1 MENRLAYRVLTG
13 PDDRAFCERVS
24 AALADGYQLHGAP
37 AVTLDGERVIVAQA
51 LVLPGART
59 AVVSYAGDVEPEQAL
74 AALQSDATAVLV
86 DVRTR
91 AEWTYVGLPE
101 LSAPGQG
108 PVLVEW
114 QRFPDG
120 RVNDR
125 FVDELADGRCDRR
138 APRSTSSAAPAS
150 GRSPRPRPPT
160 AAGLGPAYNIV
171 HGFEGPLD
179 EQGQRT
185 VAGWKNSGLPWRQG

>member
-1 MENRLAYRVLTG
+1 
-13 PDDRAFCERVS
+13 
-24 AALADGYQLHGAP
+24 
-37 AVTLDGERVIVAQA
+37 
-51 LVLPGART
+51 
-59 AVVSYAGDVEPEQAL
+59 VSYAGDVQPEQAL
-74 AALQSDATAVLV
+74 AALQGDATAVLV

-101 LSAPGQG
+101 LSPPGQG

-120 RVNDR
+120 RVNER
-125 FVDELADGRCDRR
+125 FVDELREAGV
-138 APRSTSSAAPAS
+138 APGTPVYFLCRSGVRSVAAAEAA
-150 GRSPRPRPPT
+150 T

-179 EQGQRT
+179 EQGRRT

>member
-1 MENRLAYRVLTG
+1 
-13 PDDRAFCERVS
+13 
-24 AALADGYQLHGAP
+24 
-37 AVTLDGERVIVAQA
+37 
-51 LVLPGART
+51 
-59 AVVSYAGDVEPEQAL
+59 VSYAGDVQPEQAL
-74 AALQSDATAVLV
+74 AALQDDATAVLV

-101 LSAPGQG
+101 TSRQGQG

-125 FVDELADGRCDRR
+125 FVEELREAGVTPGTPVYFLC
-138 APRSTSSAAPAS
+138 RSGVRSVAAAEAA
-150 GRSPRPRPPT
+150 T

-179 EQGQRT
+179 EQGRRT